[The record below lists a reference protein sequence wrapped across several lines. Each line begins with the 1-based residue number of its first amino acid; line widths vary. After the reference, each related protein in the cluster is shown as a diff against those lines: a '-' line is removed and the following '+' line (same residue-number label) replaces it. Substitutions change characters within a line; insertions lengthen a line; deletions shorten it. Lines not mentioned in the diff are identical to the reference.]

1 LLASL
6 LPNQKPE
13 KNEKKFKQKT
23 QQTATRCCSP
33 VAYRK
38 KAISQTNLL
47 LLLRLLN
54 TSRAI
59 PRSQAG
65 NGVDNY
71 SSTSNDSTSE
81 EERERREREKQNL
94 AAAAAADK
102 TSGRVIP

>member
-23 QQTATRCCSP
+23 QRSATRRRTP
-33 VAYRK
+33 VAYSEK
-38 KAISQTNLL
+38 PISQTKLL

-59 PRSQAG
+59 PQSQAG
-65 NGVDNY
+65 NGVDN
-71 SSTSNDSTSE
+71 SSSKSNDSTRE
-81 EERERREREKQNL
+81 EERERRERETKP
-94 AAAAAADK
+94 
-102 TSGRVIP
+102 GYCCCCR

>member
-13 KNEKKFKQKT
+13 KNEKKKFKQKT
-23 QQTATRCCSP
+23 QQTATRCRTP
-33 VAYRK
+33 VAYSK
-38 KAISQTNLL
+38 KPISQTNLL

-65 NGVDNY
+65 NGLNNSN
-71 SSTSNDSTSE
+71 SSSRSNDSTRE
-81 EERERREREKQNL
+81 EERERGEREKQNL
-94 AAAAAADK
+94 AAAAADK
-102 TSGRVIP
+102 TS